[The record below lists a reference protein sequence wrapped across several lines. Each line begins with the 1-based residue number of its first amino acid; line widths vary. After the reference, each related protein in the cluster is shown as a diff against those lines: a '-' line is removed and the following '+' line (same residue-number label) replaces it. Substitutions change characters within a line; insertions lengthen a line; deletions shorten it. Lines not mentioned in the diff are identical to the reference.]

1 MRGGDEGDAVERPV
15 KAQPLQGHADIGCI
29 EREKETEIQKER
41 ARQRG
46 TETERDARR
55 EGETDRH
62 SELMRENS

>member
-1 MRGGDEGDAVERPV
+1 MRGMQLNAQSKHSHYRVMLLLDE
-15 KAQPLQGHADIGCI
+15 
-29 EREKETEIQKER
+29 EREKKTEIQKER
-41 ARQRG
+41 ASQRG